1 VHAQWEG
8 VPESGMPPWDMRPV
22 SGILKLRLLRRKNNM
37 IKRILFW
44 VVWNIPLG
52 ELAPYVLGIA
62 LKSKP
67 KN

>member
-1 VHAQWEG
+1 
-8 VPESGMPPWDMRPV
+8 
-22 SGILKLRLLRRKNNM
+22 M

-52 ELAPYVLGIA
+52 ELAPYVLGVA